1 MSVADRSEL
10 VRALGALLE
19 APRDELAPV
28 AEALGLPELPDGAE
42 HTRVFLL
49 NLYPY
54 ASVQL
59 GAEGMLGGETRDRV
73 AGFWGAVGLVPPVE
87 PDHLG
92 AMLGLWASL
101 LDRRDDA
108 VDEPARLLLDRAQ
121 AALVEEHLLPWVPFY
136 LARVEEVGGE
146 FYGAWAGLLQA
157 LMVEAAVG
165 WDHVLPA
172 HMTEAPELGDPRVP
186 GIEGGRAWLESLLVP
201 ARTGMILIR
210 EDLTRC
216 GRETGLG
223 VRMGERAYTL
233 KALMGQQPRVTLRW
247 LADEARRQSEMYRDL
262 EGIPESLVDF
272 WLSRATATIELLE
285 QLASSEALSDW
296 EEQQA
301 ASPDTEETHHA

>member
-1 MSVADRSEL
+1 MPVADRSEL

-19 APRDELAPV
+19 SPREELAPV
-28 AEALGLPELPDGAE
+28 ADALGLPELPDGAE

-136 LARVEEVGGE
+136 LARVTELAGP
-146 FYGAWAGLLQA
+146 FYEAWAQMLQS
-157 LMVEAAVG
+157 LMTEAAEG
-165 WDHVLPA
+165 WDRALPA

-201 ARTGMILIR
+201 ARTGMILAR

-223 VRMGERAYTL
+223 VRMGERAYTMQ
-233 KALMGQQPRVTLRW
+233 ALMGQQPRATLQW
-247 LADEARRQSEMYRDL
+247 LAQEARRQAEVFGAL
-262 EGIPESLVDF
+262 EGIPPNLLNF
-272 WLSRATATIELLE
+272 WLSRADQTAELLE
-285 QLASSEALSDW
+285 ELASSEALVDW

-301 ASPDTEETHHA
+301 ASPETEETHHA